1 MKTNCTYSQFK
12 EKCKVQTQS
21 VGMGASWL
29 GCYIPNTMV
38 STLMFQ
44 HAGRKY
50 QGKLSDAIKGFTI
63 HISLFIFIIL
73 KEGKKAE
80 HFFCDY

>member
-1 MKTNCTYSQFK
+1 M
-12 EKCKVQTQS
+12 V
-21 VGMGASWL
+21 
-29 GCYIPNTMV
+29 GCYIPNTMCTLYIVLFTMVIEKIGNPTMV

-44 HAGRKY
+44 YTGRKY